1 MKSMASEGFT
11 LWMTG
16 LPGSGKSTLAG
27 VLKAKLEAQGR
38 RVEILDGDEVR
49 KGLSRDLGL
58 SREDREEHAWRVSFV
73 SKLLA
78 RNGVVAIVALISPYR
93 TSRESAKQMI
103 GPERFVEVYVK
114 ASLQVCEMR
123 DPKGLYA
130 KARRGEITN
139 MTGIQD
145 PYEEPTDADIVVE
158 TERGTPT
165 RAPRTS
171 SKSSKGAASYDSV
184 AGDRGDLCAHRREE
198 LLEIARISPA
208 DKLEHL
214 VREPAVDGLLLPCH

>member
-1 MKSMASEGFT
+1 VTGDSRKEGFT

-27 VLKAKLEAQGR
+27 VLKTKLEKEHGM

-73 SKLLA
+73 SKLLS
-78 RNGVVAIVALISPYR
+78 RNGVVSIVALISPYR

-114 ASLQVCEMR
+114 ASLAVCEMR

-130 KARRGEITN
+130 KARKGEITN

-158 TERGTPT
+158 TERGP
-165 RAPRTS
+165 PDS
-171 SKSSKGAASYDSV
+171 SV
-184 AGDRGDLCAHRREE
+184 AIIIQELQRR
-198 LLEIARISPA
+198 R
-208 DKLEHL
+208 KL
-214 VREPAVDGLLLPCH
+214 

>member
-1 MKSMASEGFT
+1 VTIIMMTKTTGQEQGTGDDDGSHGNKKKEQEDGFA

-27 VLKAKLEAQGR
+27 VLKSKLEGEEGR

-93 TSRESAKQMI
+93 SSRASAEQVI
-103 GPERFVEVYVK
+103 GPERFVEVYIK
-114 ASLQVCEMR
+114 ASLQACEER

-145 PYEEPTDADIVVE
+145 PYEEPSDPDIVVE
-158 TERGTPT
+158 TEKGTPQQS
-165 RAPRTS
+165 AD
-171 SKSSKGAASYDSV
+171 AIIASL
-184 AGDRGDLCAHRREE
+184 R
-198 LLEIARISPA
+198 
-208 DKLEHL
+208 KLGKL
-214 VREPAVDGLLLPCH
+214 